1 MQSGSH
7 KQRDMLFETTVVEEQ
22 QWRLLCESG
31 GTDSTSEKAY
41 MGSQDQQE
49 SVHFVLFPWLFEEQ
63 HR

>member
-1 MQSGSH
+1 
-7 KQRDMLFETTVVEEQ
+7 MLFETTVVEEQ

-49 SVHFVLFPWLFEEQ
+49 SVHFVLFPWLFKEQ
-63 HR
+63 H